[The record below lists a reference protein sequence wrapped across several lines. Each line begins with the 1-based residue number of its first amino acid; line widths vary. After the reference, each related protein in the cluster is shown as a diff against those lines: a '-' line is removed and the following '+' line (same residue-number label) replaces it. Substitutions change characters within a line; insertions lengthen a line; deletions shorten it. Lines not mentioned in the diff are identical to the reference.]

1 MHNTIRSLVL
11 AALLAGSVLS
21 AQAFNFKGGDNAIQN
36 ARRVVGGQQIYDVPS
51 KGEISAAFS
60 PDGGSEALVVK
71 VIDSAAAVPQGE
83 ILMLAYSFTS
93 PAVTEALIR
102 AAHRGVRITLVADY
116 KNNLVDDKSGKPRAA
131 FAALK
136 SAGADVRTIK
146 AFAIHHDKVIIANR
160 KTVELGSFNYSSAAA
175 QRNSENVLV
184 HWNNPELASVYLKH
198 FERNYGLSEAFSAA
212 Y

>member
-1 MHNTIRSLVL
+1 MCSVKLCLVPKNESAKKIKNPGNSYIGPHDQYISLL
-11 AALLAGSVLS
+11 PDIPWIKDRDEAAKD
-21 AQAFNFKGGDNAIQN
+21 F
-36 ARRVVGGQQIYDVPS
+36 
-51 KGEISAAFS
+51 
-60 PDGGSEALVVK
+60 DGRK
-71 VIDSAAAVPQGE
+71 N
-83 ILMLAYSFTS
+83 
-93 PAVTEALIR
+93 TEALIR